1 MVRRLWTNR
10 LTRAVARWLRLFLR
24 WLLVWAGHL
33 LGRGGRALRT
43 AAHVARLLLFSR
55 DPNNLYVVPTEG
67 AHHREEAAAALE
79 EVAVGERS
87 TSLLWAGAAPRDL
100 SDAGT
105 SRLTLWRGLTPSSA
119 ADSALGADAANRR
132 YAYVDLLASPI
143 RKLSPRDIQLLEE
156 LLERLARKW
165 LDIDETFRPWPRRN
179 RLDVGRTL
187 RYNIPRYA
195 GAVLQFRWPV
205 KVIPEPQPA
214 RPARILV
221 IGDVSHSMVH
231 YVSILLFF
239 FHNLNFRF
247 VVESYVFSEKATY
260 ATPYLNG
267 LGSFESKV
275 QRLMQGARSWNAGTR
290 FGSALAEI
298 AGHAYVDDQTYVLIA
313 TDGKVS
319 LKEDEKEKIAL
330 YMGELRRRARQVI
343 FITPSAE
350 FSGAASGEG
359 RQKQRRLGTFHY
371 GYHQVPVWHMGSPL
385 WYGTLS
391 RYADRLY
398 LVRTVQDLIDM
409 VENLLINSAADEVTA
424 GRPRRSG

>member
-10 LTRAVARWLRLFLR
+10 LTRALARWLRLFVR
-24 WLLVWAGHL
+24 WLLLWAGHL
-33 LGRGGRALRT
+33 VGRGGPAVRT
-43 AAHVARLLLFSR
+43 AIRVARLLLFSR
-55 DPNNLYVVPTEG
+55 DPNNLYVIATEG
-67 AHHREEAAAALE
+67 ADFREEAGAALA
-79 EVAVGERS
+79 EVAAGERS
-87 TSLLWAGAAPRDL
+87 TSLLWAGGASGDQAE
-100 SDAGT
+100 AGT

-119 ADSALGADAANRR
+119 AESALGAEAANRR

-143 RKLSPRDIQLLEE
+143 RKLSARDIRQLEE

-165 LDIDETFRPWPRRN
+165 LNLDESFRPWPRRN
-179 RLDVGRTL
+179 RLDVARTL
-187 RYNIPRYA
+187 SYNIPRYA
-195 GAVLQFRWPV
+195 GAVLQFRWPT
-205 KVIPEPQPA
+205 KEIPEPQPA

-267 LGSFESKV
+267 MGSFESKV
-275 QRLMQGARSWNAGTR
+275 QRLMAGARSWNAGTR

-298 AGHAYVDDQTYVLIA
+298 ARHAYVDEQTYVLIA

-319 LKEDEKEKIAL
+319 LREDEKQKIAL

-350 FSGAASGEG
+350 FSGAARGAD
-359 RQKQRRLGTFHY
+359 RQKQRRLGTFYY
-371 GYHQVPVWHMGSPL
+371 GYQQVPVWHMGSPL

-409 VENLLINSAADEVTA
+409 VENLLINSAAGELAD
-424 GRPRRSG
+424 RWPRRTS